1 MSQARAARLPFW
13 RRCWN
18 ARMRQRSL
26 QYTRAG
32 LAVTKEVRH
41 EPLAHVR
48 SSSFLSFC
56 RGGLLVRPRSWTPQ
70 YDEGL

>member
-1 MSQARAARLPFW
+1 
-13 RRCWN
+13 
-18 ARMRQRSL
+18 MRQRSL

-56 RGGLLVRPRSWTPQ
+56 RGRLFV
-70 YDEGL
+70 